1 MGLRRTVA
9 FVLTWALLAG
19 AAEPA
24 LGESLAGPVPAL
36 VTQVID
42 GDTLQVR
49 ARIWLGHEVATRVR
63 LAGIDAPE
71 TSGKCPRARRL
82 AGEATAFV
90 SAKLGL
96 SDGETRQVWL
106 KDIRYG
112 KYAGRIVARVELDGG
127 EDLGEAL
134 LAAGLAQPYDG
145 RRRQPCCELTLS
157 D

>member
-1 MGLRRTVA
+1 MGFQRTAA
-9 FVLTWALLAG
+9 FALTSALLAG
-19 AAEPA
+19 AAQPA
-24 LGESLAGPVPAL
+24 VGESLVGPVPAL

-42 GDTLQVR
+42 GDTFQVR

-63 LAGIDAPE
+63 LAGVDAPE
-71 TSGKCPRARRL
+71 SAGACPRERRL

-96 SDGETRQVWL
+96 VDGETSQVWL
-106 KDIRYG
+106 RDIHYG

-127 EDLGEAL
+127 EDLGQAL

-145 RRRQPCCELTLS
+145 GRRQPWCEVILKN
-157 D
+157 